1 MNKGQKNNANNVF
14 EEVDERRQDDF
25 IKDDINEYD
34 IEQIKQK
41 LKEKEIERAAYEAA
55 KNALP

>member
-1 MNKGQKNNANNVF
+1 MF